1 MIGTPA
7 GVTSEGVARPGV
19 GSRRIR
25 SGVGPGPF
33 RLALLGL
40 AAIIPLVIV
49 AVLLFLLIY
58 AWPAIRFNGLGFLFT
73 KTWDLGNLYADPVP
87 KHGVLAPIG
96 AQYGSLVFVAGTLL
110 SSGIALLIAVPVSLG
125 ISIFL
130 AEGVGA
136 KFRTPFAIVV
146 EMLAVVPS
154 VVYGL
159 WGVTVLVPL
168 VAHVFAPAIAAVL
181 GFIPFFGASGGGG
194 FGLLA
199 ASLVLAL
206 MVIPIIT
213 ITVYDA
219 LTRVPRE
226 AKEAAYALG
235 TTKFEMVSR
244 TMLPMVRP
252 AIIGAVILGLGRAL
266 GETMA
271 VLMVSGGALN
281 YLPHS
286 IMSPISTM
294 ASFILSQLDSA
305 EQDPSG
311 LAVQSLAEIAIVLFV
326 ITVLV
331 NAVARLLVR
340 SGSNARG

>member
-1 MIGTPA
+1 MIDAPA
-7 GVTSEGVARPGV
+7 GIVRPGIT
-19 GSRRIR
+19 GSGRIR
-25 SGVGPGPF
+25 RGGGRGPF
-33 RLALLGL
+33 RLGL
-40 AAIIPLVIV
+40 VGVAAIIPLVIV

-58 AWPAIRFNGLGFLFT
+58 AWPAIRFNGFDFLFT
-73 KTWDLGNLYADPVP
+73 KTWDLGNLYADPVM
-87 KHGVLAPIG
+87 KRGVLAPIG
-96 AQYGSLVFVAGTLL
+96 AQYGVLVFVAGTLL
-110 SSGIALLIAVPVSLG
+110 SSGIALLVAVPISLG
-125 ISIFL
+125 IAIFL
-130 AEGVGA
+130 SEGVGP
-136 KFRTPFAIVV
+136 KLRTPFAVMV

-181 GFIPFFGASGGGG
+181 GFIPFVGAAGGSG

-213 ITVYDA
+213 ITVFDA
-219 LTRVPRE
+219 LSRVPRE

-235 TTKFEMVSR
+235 TTKFEMVSN
-244 TMLPMVRP
+244 TMLPMIRST
-252 AIIGAVILGLGRAL
+252 IIGAIILGLGRAL

-294 ASFILSQLDSA
+294 AAFILSQLDSA

-311 LAVQSLAEIAIVLFV
+311 LAVQSLAEIAIVLFA
-326 ITVLV
+326 ITVIV
-331 NAVARLLVR
+331 NVIARLLVR
-340 SGSNARG
+340 SGSARHG

>member
-1 MIGTPA
+1 MSERLID
-7 GVTSEGVARPGV
+7 VTSAGVARPM
-19 GSRRIR
+19 SRAKGRR
-25 SGVGPGPF
+25 ASTAPF
-33 RLALLGL
+33 RLALLAL
-40 AAIIPLVIV
+40 AASIPLIIL
-49 AVLLFLLIY
+49 AVLLFLVVY
-58 AWPAIRFNGLGFLFT
+58 AWPAIQFNGLGFLLT
-73 KTWDLGNLYADPVP
+73 KTWDLGNLYADPVE

-96 AQYGSLVFVAGTLL
+96 ATYGCLVFVAGTLA
-110 SSGIALLIAVPVSLG
+110 SSFIALLVAVPVSLG
-125 ISIFL
+125 ISVFL
-130 AEGVGA
+130 AEGVTPVF
-136 KFRTPFAIVV
+136 KTPFAIVV

-159 WGVTVLVPL
+159 WGIIVLVPI
-168 VAHVFAPAIAAVL
+168 VAKIIAPTLAAVL
-181 GFIPFFGASGGGG
+181 GFIPFFRAGAGSG

-199 ASLVLAL
+199 SSLILAL
-206 MVIPIIT
+206 MVIPVIT

-219 LTRVPRE
+219 MTRIPKE

-235 TTKFEMVSR
+235 TTKFEMVAF

-281 YLPHS
+281 YMPTTL
-286 IMSPISTM
+286 MTPISTM
-294 ASFILSQLDSA
+294 ASFIVSQLDSA
-305 EQDPSG
+305 EQDQSG

-331 NAVARLLVR
+331 NMIARILVR
-340 SGSNARG
+340 SGSGARG

>member
-1 MIGTPA
+1 M
-7 GVTSEGVARPGV
+7 SERLVDVAPGGLSKPV
-19 GSRRIR
+19 RRSRRRR
-25 SGVGPGPF
+25 SKGPF
-33 RLALLGL
+33 RAVLIAL
-40 AAIIPLVIV
+40 AAVIPLIIV
-49 AVLLFLLIY
+49 AVLLFLVVY
-58 AWPAIRFNGLGFLFT
+58 AWPAIKFNGLGFLLT
-73 KTWDLGNLYADPVP
+73 KTWNLGNLYADPVE
-87 KHGVLAPIG
+87 KRGVLAPIG
-96 AQYGSLVFVAGTLL
+96 ATYGCLVFVAGTLA
-110 SSGIALLIAVPVSLG
+110 SSFIALLVAIPVSLG

-130 AEGVGA
+130 AEGVLPA
-136 KFRTPFAIVV
+136 FKTPFAIVV

-159 WGVTVLVPL
+159 WGIIVLVPI
-168 VAHVFAPAIAAVL
+168 VAHYVAPGLAAVL
-181 GFIPFFGASGGGG
+181 GFIPFFRAGGGTG

-199 ASLVLAL
+199 SSLVLAL
-206 MVIPIIT
+206 MVIPVIT

-219 LTRVPRE
+219 MTRIPKE

-235 TTKFEMVSR
+235 TTKFEMVFF

-281 YLPHS
+281 YMPKTL
-286 IMSPISTM
+286 MTPISTM
-294 ASFILSQLDSA
+294 ASFIVSQLDSA
-305 EQDPSG
+305 EQDESG

-331 NAVARLLVR
+331 NMVARLLVR
-340 SGSNARG
+340 SGSGARG

>member
-1 MIGTPA
+1 MSERLADVTPA
-7 GVTSEGVARPGV
+7 GLSRPV
-19 GSRRIR
+19 SRSSRRR
-25 SGVGPGPF
+25 TTGPF
-33 RLALLGL
+33 RAVLVAL
-40 AAIIPLVIV
+40 AAVIPLIIV
-49 AVLLFLLIY
+49 AVLLFLVVY
-58 AWPAIRFNGLGFLFT
+58 AWPAIKFNGLGFLLT
-73 KTWDLGNLYADPVP
+73 KTWDLGNLYADPIE
-87 KHGVLAPIG
+87 KRGVLAPIG
-96 AQYGSLVFVAGTLL
+96 ATYGCLVFVAGTLA
-110 SSGIALLIAVPVSLG
+110 SSFIALLVAVPVSLG

-130 AEGVGA
+130 AEGVLPA
-136 KFRTPFAIVV
+136 LKTPFAIVV

-159 WGVTVLVPL
+159 WGIIVLVPI
-168 VAHVFAPAIAAVL
+168 VAHYVAPGLAAIL
-181 GFIPFFGASGGGG
+181 GFIPFFQAGGGTG

-199 ASLVLAL
+199 SSLVLAL
-206 MVIPIIT
+206 MVIPVIT

-219 LTRVPRE
+219 MTRIPKE

-235 TTKFEMVSR
+235 TTKFEMVFF

-281 YLPHS
+281 YMPTTL
-286 IMSPISTM
+286 MTPISTM
-294 ASFILSQLDSA
+294 ASFIVSQLDSA
-305 EQDPSG
+305 EQDESG

-331 NAVARLLVR
+331 NMVARLLVR
-340 SGSNARG
+340 SGSGARG